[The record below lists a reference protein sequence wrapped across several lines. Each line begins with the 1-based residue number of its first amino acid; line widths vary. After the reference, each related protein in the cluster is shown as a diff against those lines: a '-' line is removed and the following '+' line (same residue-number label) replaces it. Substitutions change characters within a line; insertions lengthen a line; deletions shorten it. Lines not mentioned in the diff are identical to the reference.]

1 MRSPIVGLVSVVL
14 VGCSE
19 EPKESPTSDIPTYPP
34 TPPVEAGSPS
44 PPSSNGDAGLSPEAG
59 PQDGTDD
66 APSSPAGCSVQALVG
81 TVTQE
86 QTVAAGKDR
95 TYHLSVPEGYRP
107 GVPTPLVFVLHG
119 AGDTDPVHMREWFDV
134 EARLPDALYVYP
146 QALVRTR
153 IDGTGGDVPRWDLY
167 GEDDLA
173 LFDTLVAELSERYCV
188 DRSNILATGFSSG
201 GNFAHQL
208 ACLRQSE
215 VRAIGA
221 VSGPGPFTDVC
232 GGAVAVW
239 MTHDTGDAILP
250 IADAHRARD
259 FWARENGCGDDWEPD
274 VLPMCLRN
282 AACPPNAPLVYC
294 ETSGIG
300 HEMTTFAVAAISDF
314 FGAILKTTR

>member
-1 MRSPIVGLVSVVL
+1 MVGLLSVLVA
-14 VGCSE
+14 VGCSG
-19 EPKESPTSDIPTYPP
+19 EPKASPTDDGPA
-34 TPPVEAGSPS
+34 TPPVPPTEAGAPS
-44 PPSSNGDAGLSPEAG
+44 PPSSDGDAGVPPESKPPDDTGNG
-59 PQDGTDD
+59 P
-66 APSSPAGCSVQALVG
+66 SEPAGCSVDAPDVG
-81 TVTQE
+81 TVTLK

-107 GVPTPLVFVLHG
+107 GAPMPLVFVLHG
-119 AGDTDPVHMREWFDV
+119 AGDTNPVHMREWFDV

-153 IDGTGGDVPRWDLY
+153 IDGTGGNVPRWDLY
-167 GEDDLA
+167 GNDDLA
-173 LFDTLVAELSERYCV
+173 LFDTVVAELSERYCV
-188 DRSNILATGFSSG
+188 DRSNVLATGFSSG

-239 MTHDTGDAILP
+239 MTHDTGDQVLP

-259 FWARENGCGDDWEPD
+259 FWAHENGCGDDWEPD
-274 VLPMCLRN
+274 ILPMCKRN

-300 HEMTTFAVAAISDF
+300 HEMTTFAVSAISDF
-314 FGAILKTTR
+314 FGAILKTAR